1 MEPIGRE
8 PFASLDEFAVYYPHV
23 ATWGMISIMAHLN
36 IVLGNHVTR
45 TTTVLV
51 QHIPYV
57 QKIRFINGLDFCV
70 TTWNFRHRQPE
81 LRVYRLSANLSSV
94 TLLLATMDGSDQF
107 TCHEGRLMTLAQN
120 SVYVWSNDYTNK
132 SLFRTARSC
141 SLFDSGIISCGNQIY
156 APSSGYI
163 TSGGFRVTQAKASES
178 GKYLAI
184 HKVLLG
190 NSDYLLTIFERTS
203 ALFSTT
209 CRSDNGSFV
218 GDTFVFEGQMY
229 DCCRRVLGEIKE
241 WSEGKIAVSDQC
253 VVIGRT
259 VYRKTSSYKNDTYY
273 VSCGLFEIPYS
284 IPAMTTCL
292 QLYLPPELVAMCL

>member
-1 MEPIGRE
+1 MTPI
-8 PFASLDEFAVYYPHV
+8 DDFAVYYPHV
-23 ATWGMISIMAHLN
+23 ATSGMISVMAHLN
-36 IVLGNHVTR
+36 IVLRNHLTR
-45 TTTVLV
+45 TTKVLV

-57 QKIRFINGLDFCV
+57 QKIRFINGSDFCV
-70 TTWNFRHRQPE
+70 TTWNFTHRQPE
-81 LRVYRLSANLSSV
+81 LRVYRLSADLSSV

-107 TCHEGRLMTLAQN
+107 TCHEGRLMTLAEN

-141 SLFDSGIISCGNQIY
+141 SLFDSGIISCGNKIY
-156 APSSGYI
+156 TLSSGFI
-163 TSGGFRVTQAKASES
+163 TSGGFRVTQAKVSES

-190 NSDYLLTIFERTS
+190 DSDYSLTIFERTS

-229 DCCRRVLGEIKE
+229 DCCRRVLGEIDE
-241 WSEGKIAVSDQC
+241 WTGGKIAVSDQC
-253 VVIGRT
+253 VVIGRM
-259 VYRKTSSYKNDTYY
+259 VYRKTVQYKNDAYH
-273 VSCGLFEIPYS
+273 VSCGLFEIPHS
-284 IPAMTTCL
+284 MPALTAHL